1 MLRHLEKDSPLESD
15 VLVTSVAWRLTSQ
28 TAPPLGKPRV
38 ALVEAL
44 VLVLVGRVLF
54 GLLLA
59 RVAILVVGLFGVW
72 RRRSRFHVD
81 DANFPG

>member
-1 MLRHLEKDSPLESD
+1 MRRHLEQDSPLESH
-15 VLVTSVAWRLTSQ
+15 VLVASVAWRLTSQ
-28 TAPPLGKPRV
+28 KAPPLGKELV

-44 VLVLVGRVLF
+44 VLVLVGRVMF

-59 RVAILVVGLFGVW
+59 RVAILVVGLFGFW